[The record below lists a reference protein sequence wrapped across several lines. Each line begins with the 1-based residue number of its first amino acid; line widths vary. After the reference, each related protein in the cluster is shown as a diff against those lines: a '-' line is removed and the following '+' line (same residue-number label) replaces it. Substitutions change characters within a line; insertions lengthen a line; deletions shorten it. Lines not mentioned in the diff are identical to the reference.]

1 MKFPS
6 GIIASCGC
14 SYGSSGPGFLRV
26 TGDSGFLEFLPAFN
40 YDGLR
45 VFGGGDGKP
54 VEIASSEKH
63 PYQFT
68 LEADYF
74 ADCIRNNKQ
83 PTPGG
88 EEGLKDMLAI
98 EAIYRAAGKPIA

>member
-1 MKFPS
+1 MKLPS

-14 SYGSSGPGFLRV
+14 SYGASGPGFLRI
-26 TGDSGFLEFLPAFN
+26 TGDSGNIEFQPAFN

-45 VFGGGDGKP
+45 VHGTVSGKP
-54 VEIASSEKH
+54 LDIASTEQN

-83 PTPGG
+83 PTASG